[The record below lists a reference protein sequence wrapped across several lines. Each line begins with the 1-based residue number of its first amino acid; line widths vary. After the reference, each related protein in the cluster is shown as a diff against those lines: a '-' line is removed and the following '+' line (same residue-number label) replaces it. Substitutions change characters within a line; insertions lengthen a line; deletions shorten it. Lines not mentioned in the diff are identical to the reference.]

1 MRFWNLYFGI
11 LNNKYILHI
20 FIKNERILSIYM
32 ECNFKK
38 KIELLIPGSW
48 QRATN
53 MVFSASSENFIQN
66 AIEGNRGHLIGT
78 LPDRQFI
85 RVPPRPINEI
95 NLIHCTQH
103 REEIIS
109 HIYLSLVLLLTLGN
123 FSSSLW
129 FYDDEKDQ
137 SYWFVYR

>member
-20 FIKNERILSIYM
+20 FIELKKNAEKVNSNVIFHNIHLKNERILSIYM

-53 MVFSASSENFIQN
+53 MVFSASSKNFIQN

-78 LPDRQFI
+78 LCPTD
-85 RVPPRPINEI
+85 
-95 NLIHCTQH
+95 
-103 REEIIS
+103 
-109 HIYLSLVLLLTLGN
+109 SLLGYP
-123 FSSSLW
+123 LGL
-129 FYDDEKDQ
+129 
-137 SYWFVYR
+137 

>member
-20 FIKNERILSIYM
+20 FIELKKKRWKSQFECHFSQYPLKKNERILSIYM

-78 LPDRQFI
+78 LCPTD
-85 RVPPRPINEI
+85 
-95 NLIHCTQH
+95 
-103 REEIIS
+103 
-109 HIYLSLVLLLTLGN
+109 SLLGYP
-123 FSSSLW
+123 LGL
-129 FYDDEKDQ
+129 
-137 SYWFVYR
+137 